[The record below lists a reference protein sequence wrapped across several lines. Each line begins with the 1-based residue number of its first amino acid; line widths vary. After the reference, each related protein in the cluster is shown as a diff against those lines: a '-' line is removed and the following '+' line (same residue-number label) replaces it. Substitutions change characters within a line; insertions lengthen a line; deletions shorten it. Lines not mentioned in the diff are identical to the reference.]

1 MSFRLLATPLLFVA
15 VRAAPADDL
24 PLQSRVVAEKAAAT
38 SPMTLQEVYARGK
51 ALWTGPAKEAA
62 ANLAKDPALRRAITE
77 EAAATGGAITARQL
91 RRLVSIESR
100 ARKTTGINAFG
111 YAGLTQLGRA
121 AVADVAKLDGF
132 AGLTLA
138 DIDGPDEWRR
148 NLEAGRAFLLLKR
161 AEIGPNLEKNGVPAG
176 AAAELAG
183 EPFLLYLMHQQGG
196 GGGAAIVAAVRR
208 GDRERRADRFQLN
221 NVSEGVLRDLK
232 RGGHEPR
239 TIEFY
244 AYWLG
249 AYAAVRE
256 QVK

>member
-1 MSFRLLATPLLFVA
+1 MSPHLFAAPLLVLA
-15 VRAAPADDL
+15 VQAAPADGL
-24 PLQSRVVAEKAAAT
+24 PLQSRITAEKAAAT
-38 SPMTLQEVYARGK
+38 SPMTLQEVFDRGK
-51 ALWTGPAKEAA
+51 AFWAGPAKEAA
-62 ANLAKDPALRRAITE
+62 ANLAKDPDLREKIEE
-77 EAAATGGAITARQL
+77 EAAKTGGKITPLQL

-100 ARKTTGINAFG
+100 ARKGVGTNKYG
-111 YAGLTQLGRA
+111 YTGLTQMGGEALK
-121 AVADVAKLDGF
+121 DVAKLDGF

-138 DIDGPDEWRR
+138 DIDGPNEWRR
-148 NLEAGRAFLLLKR
+148 NLEAGRAFLMLKR

-196 GGGAAIVAAVRR
+196 GGGAAITAAVHR
-208 GDRERRADRFQLN
+208 GDRTLKANKDQLN
-221 NVSEGVLRDLK
+221 NFPKSVLRDLK
-232 RGGHEPR
+232 QDGHEPR